1 MMVTTMTGKEGLIGT
16 LMGIVAGGMV
26 VGDAVSNALCLL
38 PSGRDKTVASALN
51 GLP

>member
-1 MMVTTMTGKEGLIGT
+1 VTTMTGKEGLIGT